1 MSFEEGGFGVYY
13 ETTVRNITTW
23 KRDNFNDQGQYQKTD
38 SLNVSQVLND
48 EANYN
53 LDISGNLVI
62 SDSITQ
68 VLVLLVYRPLERR

>member
-1 MSFEEGGFGVYY
+1 MTLNIPHQVLCPLKKVVLVFNY

-53 LDISGNLVI
+53 
-62 SDSITQ
+62 
-68 VLVLLVYRPLERR
+68 